1 MLSGKMNFLKLLRLN
16 KLMLVLG
23 LSMLSSMLA
32 FSETLETLSGESSY
46 SFPGNLIVYGLV
58 GSNILGVD

>member
-1 MLSGKMNFLKLLRLN
+1 MNFLKLLRLK

-23 LSMLSSMLA
+23 LSMLSSVLA
-32 FSETLETLSGESSY
+32 FSDTLRSHSGESPY
-46 SFPGNLIVYGLV
+46 SFTTNLIVYGLV

>member
-1 MLSGKMNFLKLLRLN
+1 MNFLKLLRLK

-23 LSMLSSMLA
+23 LSMLSSVLA
-32 FSETLETLSGESSY
+32 FSDTSESQPGESFY
-46 SFPGNLIVYGLV
+46 SFPTNLIVYGLV

>member
-1 MLSGKMNFLKLLRLN
+1 MLNEKMNFLKLLRLN

-32 FSETLETLSGESSY
+32 FSDTLEGLTGESSY
-46 SFPGNLIVYGLV
+46 IFPTNLVVYGLV

>member
-1 MLSGKMNFLKLLRLN
+1 MNFFKLLRLK

-23 LSMLSSMLA
+23 LSMLSSVLA
-32 FSETLETLSGESSY
+32 FSDTLESHSGESSY
-46 SFPGNLIVYGLV
+46 SFPTNLVVYGLV

>member
-1 MLSGKMNFLKLLRLN
+1 MNFLKLLRLN

-46 SFPGNLIVYGLV
+46 SFPANLIVYGLV

>member
-1 MLSGKMNFLKLLRLN
+1 MNFLKLLRLN

-46 SFPGNLIVYGLV
+46 SFSTNLIVYGLV